1 MSEKPTV
8 VITGGLG
15 FIGAQVSRT
24 FADSG
29 YDVIIID
36 TNTSRKWSLP
46 EGATLF
52 PHEYQA
58 TTTAGILEMFKPE
71 TVVHL
76 AASHGCGQPDGTR
89 SRAAASALNRCFPQP
104 GRDAP
109 LHQRRRSWRRRRP

>member
-36 TNTSRKWSLP
+36 TCGGS
-46 EGATLF
+46 GA
-52 PHEYQA
+52 
-58 TTTAGILEMFKPE
+58 G
-71 TVVHL
+71 
-76 AASHGCGQPDGTR
+76 
-89 SRAAASALNRCFPQP
+89 
-104 GRDAP
+104 GR
-109 LHQRRRSWRRRRP
+109 

>member
-1 MSEKPTV
+1 MSDKPTV

-24 FADSG
+24 FSNAG

-36 TNTSRKWSLP
+36 TNTTRKWTLP

-52 PHEYQA
+52 PHDFQA
-58 TTTAGILEMFKPE
+58 TSTEGVLAMFKPK

-76 AASHGCGQPDGTR
+76 AASHVVPDSIIDSGKYYKNNV
-89 SRAAASALNRCFPQP
+89 LY
-104 GRDAP
+104 
-109 LHQRRRSWRRRRP
+109 LMV